1 MPKVSFAKFADG
13 AERVRAGW
21 AENASELQQLSPLI
35 NELDIVLPQARAASH
50 LQGLK
55 QVEFQEATRNVEA
68 LVARGNDLVV
78 RIRAGIRSVFGNRS
92 EKLALFDLK
101 PRRPGTRR
109 PRAEKEKKP
118 QVAPSAV
125 EAPTE

>member
-1 MPKVSFAKFADG
+1 MPNVSFAKFTDG
-13 AERVRAGW
+13 AERARAGW
-21 AENASELQQLSPLI
+21 AENASELQHLSPLI
-35 NELDIVLPQARAASH
+35 NELDIVLPQAKAASI

-55 QVEFQEATRNVEA
+55 AAEFQQASRDVEA

-78 RIRAGIRSVFGNRS
+78 RIRAGVRSVFGNRS

-101 PRRPGTRR
+101 PLRPGSRKA
-109 PRAEKEKKP
+109 RAEKKPP